1 MTAIFRVYQDGRFPQ
16 KVCPCVILVHSQ
28 GGNFRFNAAL
38 KAPDKVKALIAI
50 EPSGAPDVAQSDV
63 AKSKDVPSDQVG
75 RLHVE
80 SCGAATPHGRPGYVE
95 MTATSWHARGSPRVT
110 LDTGGC
116 IGIDRAWRLAGHR
129 SRLVP
134 TSPETKAEVGCARS
148 SPYREAAD
156 ILDAPK

>member
-50 EPSGAPDVAQSDV
+50 EPSGAPNVAQADV
-63 AKSKDVPSDQVG
+63 AKSKDVPSDRVG

-80 SCGAATPHGRPGYVE
+80 SCGAATPHGRPGVRGDDSN
-95 MTATSWHARGSPRVT
+95 ALARTRVAESNF
-110 LDTGGC
+110 
-116 IGIDRAWRLAGHR
+116 RHR
-129 SRLVP
+129 R
-134 TSPETKAEVGCARS
+134 
-148 SPYREAAD
+148 
-156 ILDAPK
+156 